1 MTENTMLFVCPKC
14 GEPLAP
20 DGARAICKGGHS
32 YDRSRE
38 GYYNLLLGSRG
49 GTHGDNRE
57 MVLARR
63 AFLSGGYYEPLAKR
77 VSEATLSVTP
87 TGGAVLDAGSG
98 EGYYTDAVE
107 RALFERDGETCVL
120 AFDISKDAVR
130 EVARKNKRISLAV
143 AGSYHMPI
151 SDGRI
156 DTVLNT
162 FSPLAISEVGRV
174 LRTEGAFVMAIPGE
188 EHLYDLKC
196 RVYDTPY
203 KNTVSDTAID
213 GFSLSASEH
222 IKYKFTLDSREK
234 VKNLFMMTP
243 YAYRTPREM
252 KERVLTLDGL
262 ECTADFYLL
271 TYRKL

>member
-1 MTENTMLFVCPKC
+1 
-14 GEPLAP
+14 
-20 DGARAICKGGHS
+20 
-32 YDRSRE
+32 
-38 GYYNLLLGSRG
+38 
-49 GTHGDNRE
+49 

-63 AFLSGGYYEPLAKR
+63 AFLSGGYYEPLVKQ
-77 VSEATLSVTP
+77 VSEAILSVTP
-87 TGGAVLDAGSG
+87 SGGAVLDAGSG

-107 RALFERDGETCVL
+107 RALFNRDGKTNVL

-151 SDGRI
+151 ADCSI

-162 FSPLAISEVGRV
+162 FSPLALDEVRRA
-174 LRTEGAFVMAIPGE
+174 LRARGAFVMAIPGE

-203 KNTVSDTAID
+203 KNTVADTSLE
-213 GFSLSASEH
+213 GFVLEGCEH
-222 IKYKFTLDSREK
+222 IKYKFGLDSREAI
-234 VKNLFMMTP
+234 KNLFMMTP

-252 KERVLTLDGL
+252 RERVLTLDGF